1 MILSFFFWTV
11 QQSYTKDISKWSWSR
26 ATNCPNTEHF
36 SCNYLWKTG
45 NFHYHLNTTQFC
57 RSFML
62 SGFYPAPKMEGKP
75 QDQEERITDVTLIR
89 PTSCT
94 RSRAGLWGKL
104 GTKIYQ
110 SSPAFLRIPTSMKIC
125 SPSSTSF
132 TTPDNVV
139 LDFQN
144 TYRPRIKPFLFVFT
158 DKKLTANSLSS

>member
-1 MILSFFFWTV
+1 MQLLMKDRQLSLPF
-11 QQSYTKDISKWSWSR
+11 K
-26 ATNCPNTEHF
+26 
-36 SCNYLWKTG
+36 
-45 NFHYHLNTTQFC
+45 TTQFC

-62 SGFYPAPKMEGKP
+62 PSFYPAPKMEGKP

-104 GTKIYQ
+104 GTKVYQ

-132 TTPDNVV
+132 TTPDNVA